1 MLKFCPYCGEKIL
14 DPNVNFCMSCGKSLA
29 AFMNVP
35 NSESKSATKSPVNTR
50 KSNSMRNAPA
60 PANQDIEKALTECR
74 SAAEEGYQ
82 IADEKYTEILATLY
96 EESQH
101 LDDAN
106 AEQNQVDRIKNDDL
120 IKNQETELGKL
131 AQSIDAIG
139 DDLENL
145 HNSQKDFSIIVYGRT
160 MAGKSTLMEILT
172 RGNGKSIGR
181 GSQRTTRDVRNYY
194 WNGLKITDV
203 PGICAFDGAEDE
215 RLAMEAAKSAD
226 LIIFLIT
233 NDAPQADEAACLA
246 QLKSLGKPVLGL
258 INVKSEFNLNS
269 PDWDLDLEDL
279 QEKLADT
286 STINSI
292 VNQFKAFDKRHN
304 QDWSD
309 IKFVATHLLSA
320 YEAHPCR
327 GNNEQ
332 VYAASQFAQVE
343 NFILEKVMYDGRFLR
358 IKNFIDAVAVPM
370 YNIIL
375 KVYEHSA
382 DALLQSDIWFDKRV
396 QLIEWRNEFIE
407 RSQKKFDAIYQRLSD
422 NLKNE
427 IYDFAELNYE
437 NKNAGI
443 SWKSRIRNLKWDT
456 RYQDLLKKLAKECER
471 KRKELS
477 DELTQEIKFAFQSGA
492 DVNVGEVDSTTPVG
506 EYLGA
511 GLGAAGGLAA
521 IAFPPIGIAI
531 GVVGLLTGIFSE
543 SREEKIRKN
552 KQKLR
557 EAVTQPSFE
566 ILDKIHNQA
575 IEIFNTEILNKGVD
589 EFQDLLANY
598 QFMFARLGK
607 SQGDMANNLSFEYR
621 HLNAILLGEAIDYT
635 NAGSFSKDDA
645 EFPMRIPGERMV
657 LLADKSNLDNDAIS
671 ALLGEK
677 FVSLKPKQ
685 EFPDTVKMLLGCD
698 YQVDSYKLEFD
709 TEEKEGE
716 ETIALFP
723 DKVNE
728 RKINMVQQ
736 IAGVPIIWR

>member
-1 MLKFCPYCGEKIL
+1 MAN
-14 DPNVNFCMSCGKSLA
+14 DNFD
-29 AFMNVP
+29 
-35 NSESKSATKSPVNTR
+35 E
-50 KSNSMRNAPA
+50 
-60 PANQDIEKALTECR
+60 IERTLLEAKKR
-74 SAAEEGYQ
+74 
-82 IADEKYTEILATLY
+82 IA
-96 EESQH
+96 
-101 LDDAN
+101 DAN

-226 LIIFLIT
+226 LILFLIT
-233 NDAPQADEAACLA
+233 NDAPQADEAAGLA
-246 QLKSLGKPVLGL
+246 QLKNFGKPILGL
-258 INVKSEFNLNS
+258 INVKSEFNLDS
-269 PDWDLDLEDL
+269 PDWDLELEDF
-279 QEKLADT
+279 QKELADT
-286 STINSI
+286 STIDSI
-292 VNQFKAFDKRHN
+292 INQFKSFDKNHN

-309 IKFVATHLLSA
+309 IKFVSTHLLAA
-320 YEAHPCR
+320 YQSHPCR
-327 GNNEQ
+327 GNNSQ
-332 VYAASQFAQVE
+332 VYEASRFAQVE
-343 NFILEKVMYDGRFLR
+343 QFIFEKIKNDGRFLR
-358 IKNFIDAVAVPM
+358 VKTFIDTVAVPM
-370 YNIIL
+370 NNIFL
-375 KVYEHSA
+375 KVYEHSSNS
-382 DALLQSDIWFDKRV
+382 LTESDIWFDKRV
-396 QLIEWRNEFIE
+396 QLSEWRQEFLD
-407 RSQKKFDAIYQRLSD
+407 RSQKKFDALYQRLSD
-422 NLKNE
+422 SLKRE
-427 IYDFAELNYE
+427 IESFVDNNYE
-437 NKNAGI
+437 NKNAGQA
-443 SWKSRIRNLKWDT
+443 WKNRFEFLRLNDE
-456 RYQDLLKKLAKECER
+456 YQKLLKELAKECER